1 MPSAPQHSFSG
12 GEWSPY
18 VSERVDLSKYSVSCE
33 TLENAIL
40 SVYGT
45 ARSRPGTEFIAA
57 AKYADRECRLIKFQ
71 FSETTTFILEVG
83 DLYMRFYSNGVAVE
97 TGGVVYEIASPYTAA
112 QLRDVQYSQIND
124 EMRLVHPDH
133 PPYILRRLSDISWT
147 LAEIRYTEP
156 ALRDENLDET
166 MTITPSDVWGT
177 GITLTA
183 AGHTFNEKVVGS
195 YYRVGH
201 TRTTGYVKTPISTI
215 GSVESSV
222 TSCGAGVA
230 GTRTCRDDTGTE
242 RLPVQA
248 FQTGKSS
255 VLRVRGDWEV
265 FTSGTWDATLVLERR
280 KNEGEWKTIRSWDG
294 EDDRNITA
302 TGTELEDDVEMRV
315 RVTRFKKSP
324 NVVVGSA
331 RILLEVVSAE
341 VYGMVKITAV
351 ADGGVTATADVITP
365 FDSTEPTFLWSEG
378 AWNPVRGYPRTI
390 TLHEARMVYGG
401 NLAQAQTLWL
411 SDIDGYDRFSE
422 ADLEDSD
429 SFRVTLGGTEFN
441 MIQWL
446 STSPKNLLIGT
457 VAGEWSLSSGDEQNL
472 LTGSSARASE
482 ESSAGSEHIQ
492 AVSAND
498 VVLFVNKG
506 GRDLTEIVYSFEQD
520 GFINANLTEL
530 GEHVTKGGIKEMAFQ
545 KSRDSILWCIT
556 GSGTLAGLTYVR
568 KQEVVG
574 WHRHITQGAFESVA
588 VISSNLEEEEV
599 WFSVQRT
606 INGATTRYIERF
618 YPDMWRI
625 QEETV
630 GAPVDLVYVD
640 AATVATGTAL
650 TTVSIP
656 HLENELVHVLE
667 DGATTPPQTA
677 GPTSIT
683 TVEPSSKVIVGLPFS
698 CKIRPLP
705 IELKLEDGTSQGR
718 EKRIHEVIVSVYQTS
733 TFKMGPTEARLDTVF
748 ARSTEDPMD
757 LAPALVTEKISKP
770 HPSLWQTNAAPLIV
784 QDQPLPLTVLG
795 IVRNFTVKGDA

>member
-1 MPSAPQHSFSG
+1 MPSAPQHSFAG

-45 ARSRPGTEFIAA
+45 VRSRPGTEFIAA
-57 AKYADRECRLIKFQ
+57 AKYPDKECRLLKFQ

-83 DLYMRFYSNGVAVE
+83 DLYMRFFSNGLAVE
-97 TGGVVYEIASPYTAA
+97 SGGVPYEVVSPYTAA
-112 QLRDVQYSQIND
+112 QLRDVQYAQVND

-133 PPYILRRLSDISWT
+133 PPYILRRLSDTSWT
-147 LAEIRYTEP
+147 LAEITYTEP

-166 MTITPSDVWGT
+166 KTITPSAISGS

-183 AGHTFNEKVVGS
+183 TGHTFDEAVVGS
-195 YYRVGH
+195 YYRIGH
-201 TRTTGYVKTPISTI
+201 TRTTGSVKTPI
-215 GSVESSV
+215 
-222 TSCGAGVA
+222 
-230 GTRTCRDDTGTE
+230 RTGYS
-242 RLPVQA
+242 
-248 FQTGKSS
+248 SS

-265 FTSGTWDATLVLERR
+265 FTSGTWDASLVLERR
-280 KNEGEWKTIRSWDG
+280 KSGGEWRTIRSWDG
-294 EDDRNITA
+294 EDDRNVTA

-315 RVTRFKKSP
+315 RVTRFARS
-324 NVVVGSA
+324 VGVIQGSA

-341 VYGMVKITAV
+341 MYGMAKVTAV
-351 ADGGVTATADVITP
+351 ASGGATATADVVTS
-365 FDSTEPTFLWSEG
+365 FESTDATFLWSEG

-390 TLHEARMVYGG
+390 TLHESRMVFGG
-401 NLAQAQTLWL
+401 NLSQAQTLWL

-457 VAGEWSLSSGDEQNL
+457 IAGEWSLSSGDEQNL

-482 ESSAGSEHIQ
+482 ESSTGSDHIQ

-520 GFINANLTEL
+520 GFINANLSEL
-530 GEHVTKGGIKEMAFQ
+530 GEHVTKGGIKEIAFQ
-545 KSRDSILWCIT
+545 KNRDSVLWCIT

-574 WHRHITQGAFESVA
+574 WHRHITEGSFESVA
-588 VISSNLEEEEV
+588 VISSSLEEEEV
-599 WFSVQRT
+599 WFSVNRT

-667 DGATTPPQTA
+667 DGSTTPPQTA

-683 TVEPSSKVIVGLPFS
+683 TVEPSSKVIVGLPFT
-698 CKIRPLP
+698 CKVRPLP
-705 IELKLEDGTSQGR
+705 IETKLEDGTSQGR
-718 EKRIHEVIVSVYQTS
+718 EKRIHEVIVSVFKTS
-733 TFKMGPTEARLDTVF
+733 TFKMGPTEDRLDTIF
-748 ARSTEDPMD
+748 ARSTEHPMD
-757 LAPALVTEKISKP
+757 VAPALATAKISKP
-770 HPSLWQTNAAPLIV
+770 HPSLWQTNASPLIV
-784 QDQPLPLTVLG
+784 QDKPLPLTILG
-795 IVRNFTVKGDA
+795 IVRNFTIKGDA